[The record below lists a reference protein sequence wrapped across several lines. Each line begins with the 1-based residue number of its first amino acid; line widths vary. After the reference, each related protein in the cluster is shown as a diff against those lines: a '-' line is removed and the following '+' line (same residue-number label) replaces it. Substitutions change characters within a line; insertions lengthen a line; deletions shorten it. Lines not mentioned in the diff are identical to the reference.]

1 MRESQSNPIAID
13 NENLSEGDEEIFW
26 RQYLKGIIP
35 LSIKPLNPY
44 SSVAIATKASLLR
57 CDIFPLVM
65 KQTIGFYKSFDSVQI
80 RTVSNYKWMF
90 S

>member
-1 MRESQSNPIAID
+1 MRESQSAPIPVD

-44 SSVAIATKASLLR
+44 SSVAMATKATSLR
-57 CDIFPLVM
+57 YGYFP
-65 KQTIGFYKSFDSVQI
+65 SH
-80 RTVSNYKWMF
+80 
-90 S
+90 